1 MEQIVHRNETETE
14 REIETN
20 LKFCIRRIIRII
32 IITLFTLMM
41 IMKMMKKALGAFIFR
56 LDRVG

>member
-1 MEQIVHRNETETE
+1 MEQIVHRNERERETE
-14 REIETN
+14 IN
-20 LKFCIRRIIRII
+20 LKFCIRRIRII